1 MRSFEDIYEIS
12 ANRKGGAQALEAIIT
27 SHRMKPTNELAAIPE
42 DRWLSE
48 LSKFVFRTGLNWSV
62 IEKKWPGFEEAFLGF
77 DVGRCAFMD
86 DEMFDG
92 LLTDTRVVRHGAK
105 IASVR
110 DNAAFFL
117 ELRVE
122 GGVGKVI
129 ADWPSTDF
137 IGLLAMLKTRG
148 SRFGGSTA
156 QYGLRFMGKDS
167 FILSQDVVARL
178 MAENVIDKVP
188 TSKSAMR
195 NVQGAFNTWMDESG
209 RGLTEISRV
218 LATSV

>member
-1 MRSFEDIYEIS
+1 MRSFHDIYEIS
-12 ANRKGGAQALEAIIT
+12 AKRKGGTEALEAIIS
-27 SHRMKPTNELAAIPE
+27 SHRMKPAAELAAIPE

-62 IEKKWPGFEEAFLGF
+62 IEAKWAGFEEAFHGF
-77 DVGRCAFMD
+77 DVGKCAMMD
-86 DEMFDG
+86 DEMFDS
-92 LLTDTRVVRHGAK
+92 LLTDTRIVRHGAK

-117 ELRVE
+117 ELRAE
-122 GGVGKVI
+122 GGIARVI
-129 ADWPSTDF
+129 AEWPSTDF

-148 SRFGGSTA
+148 SRFGGTTA

-167 FILSQDVVARL
+167 FILSADVVARL
-178 MAENVIDKVP
+178 IAEGVIDKAP
-188 TSKSAMR
+188 TSKTALHKT
-195 NVQGAFNTWMDESG
+195 QEAFNLWMQQSG
-209 RGLTEISRV
+209 RGLTEVSRV